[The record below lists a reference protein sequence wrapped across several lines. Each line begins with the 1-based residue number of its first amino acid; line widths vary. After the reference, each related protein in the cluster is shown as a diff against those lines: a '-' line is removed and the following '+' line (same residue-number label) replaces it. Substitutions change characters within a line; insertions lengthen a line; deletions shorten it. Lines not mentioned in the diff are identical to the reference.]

1 MVDSPVSFGVL
12 LLDSY
17 QVLDAI
23 GPIDLVHNITKS
35 FVGAL
40 ASPDLV
46 AKAPEITF
54 HFISH
59 NMEPVQPSGGP
70 LQLPTC
76 TYETCPRLDY
86 LLIPGQ
92 APATPLIP
100 GLAEFLIAKYNEV
113 ESILSVC
120 TGSLALARAGL
131 LDGKTAMTNKVAL
144 AMVAQMGVVPTG
156 VNWEMKGRWSVD
168 GKIWSSA
175 GITAGM
181 DMTAEWMTTRFD
193 KALVQWSWD
202 VAEFEPRPKDFPK
215 FDSILEGVSLSV

>member
-1 MVDSPVSFGVL
+1 MTTNPISFGVL
-12 LLDSY
+12 LLDGY

-23 GPIDLVHNITKS
+23 GPIDLIHNITKS

-40 ASPDLV
+40 GNPDIVAS
-46 AKAPEITF
+46 APEITF
-54 HFISH
+54 HFISQD
-59 NMEPVQPSGGP
+59 MEPVQPTGGP

-92 APATPLIP
+92 DPSVPLSP
-100 GLAEFLIAKYNEV
+100 DLAKFLIAKYNEV
-113 ESILSVC
+113 ETILSIC

-131 LDGKTAMTNKVAL
+131 LEGKTAMTNKFAL
-144 AMVAQMGVVPTG
+144 AMLAQMGVAPTG

-181 DMTAEWMTTRFD
+181 DMTAEWMTTKFD
-193 KALVQWSWD
+193 KALVQWSWN
-202 VAEFEPRPKDFPK
+202 VAEFEPRPKDYSK
-215 FDSILEGVSLSV
+215 FDSILEGVSLPK

>member
-1 MVDSPVSFGVL
+1 MAIEFGVL

-23 GPIDLVHNITKS
+23 GPVDLVNNISKS
-35 FVGAL
+35 FVGEIAG
-40 ASPDLV
+40 PDFL
-46 AKAPEITF
+46 AKAPEINF

-59 NMEPVQPSGGP
+59 DLNPIQPAGGP
-70 LQLPTC
+70 LQMPTC
-76 TYETCPRLDY
+76 TFETCPRLDY

-92 APATPLIP
+92 APTTPLIP
-100 GLAEFLIAKYNEV
+100 GLAEFLTSKHDEV
-113 ESILSVC
+113 ESILSIC
-120 TGSLALARAGL
+120 TGSIALARAGL
-131 LDGKTAMTNKVAL
+131 LDGKTAMTNKFSL
-144 AMVAQMGVVPTG
+144 AMMAKLGIAPKN

-193 KALVQWSWD
+193 KELIKWSWD
-202 VAEFEPRPKDFPK
+202 IAEFEPRPKDFSK
-215 FDSILEGVSLSV
+215 FDSILEGITL